1 MLCIGGMG
9 AQEHGVC
16 DMSAVGSDEPPAGEP
31 LEHEVPQASTCART
45 LLPGVL
51 EGYRMR
57 RTDAHLVFG
66 ELFEGTV
73 GRWHKRP
80 RFGDG

>member
-1 MLCIGGMG
+1 MMRTGGHTRKVSTVECDPPTADPG
-9 AQEHGVC
+9 AETATNTG
-16 DMSAVGSDEPPAGEP
+16 
-31 LEHEVPQASTCART
+31 
-45 LLPGVL
+45 
-51 EGYRMR
+51 R

-66 ELFEGTV
+66 ESARELYEDTV